1 MKLRKIVSGTGVD
14 LSAVRLGRCT
24 AAFFGYRSGFKCS
37 ALRQMYCSVEHCRF
51 YKTAEQFERD
61 RKRYPCRCT
70 AALST
75 AGFTRRQSNLKEI
88 GNDTRSW
95 EPENSISVL
104 EYLERRG
111 VIAGGQ
117 EKT

>member
-1 MKLRKIVSGTGVD
+1 MKLRRIVSGTGAD
-14 LSAVRLGRCT
+14 LSVARL
-24 AAFFGYRSGFKCS
+24 S
-37 ALRQMYCSVEHCRF
+37 
-51 YKTAEQFERD
+51 
-61 RKRYPCRCT
+61 RCT

-75 AGFTRRQSNLKEI
+75 AGFTNRKGSLRKTER
-88 GNDTRSW
+88 GTRSW

>member
-1 MKLRKIVSGTGVD
+1 MKLRKIVSGTGADVGAAR
-14 LSAVRLGRCT
+14 LSRCT
-24 AAFFGYRSGFKCS
+24 A
-37 ALRQMYCSVEHCRF
+37 V
-51 YKTAEQFERD
+51 
-61 RKRYPCRCT
+61 
-70 AALST
+70 LSI
-75 AGFTRRQSNLKEI
+75 AGFTRPKSNSKEN
-88 GNDTRSW
+88 GRSTRSW

>member
-1 MKLRKIVSGTGVD
+1 MKLRKIVSGTEEVASVVH
-14 LSAVRLGRCT
+14 LSRCT
-24 AAFFGYRSGFKCS
+24 A
-37 ALRQMYCSVEHCRF
+37 V
-51 YKTAEQFERD
+51 
-61 RKRYPCRCT
+61 
-70 AALST
+70 LSI
-75 AGFTRRQSNLKEI
+75 AGFTRRQSSSKKN
-88 GNDTRSW
+88 GRSTRSW

>member
-1 MKLRKIVSGTGVD
+1 MKLRKIVLGIEGAA
-14 LSAVRLGRCT
+14 SAVRL
-24 AAFFGYRSGFKCS
+24 S
-37 ALRQMYCSVEHCRF
+37 
-51 YKTAEQFERD
+51 
-61 RKRYPCRCT
+61 RCT

-75 AGFTRRQSNLKEI
+75 AGFIRQQSNSKET
-88 GNDTRSW
+88 GRSTRSW

>member
-1 MKLRKIVSGTGVD
+1 MNKTNEPCAAVVLIRAQGEQMRRKLEEYEVKKDCFGYRAD
-14 LSAVRLGRCT
+14 ASAVRL
-24 AAFFGYRSGFKCS
+24 S
-37 ALRQMYCSVEHCRF
+37 
-51 YKTAEQFERD
+51 
-61 RKRYPCRCT
+61 RCT

-104 EYLERRG
+104 EYLERKG

>member
-1 MKLRKIVSGTGVD
+1 MKLRRIVLGTGADASV
-14 LSAVRLGRCT
+14 VRLSRCI
-24 AAFFGYRSGFKCS
+24 AILK
-37 ALRQMYCSVEHCRF
+37 
-51 YKTAEQFERD
+51 
-61 RKRYPCRCT
+61 P
-70 AALST
+70 
-75 AGFTRRQSNLKEI
+75 AGFINRKGSSKEN
-88 GNDTRSW
+88 GRSSRSW

>member
-1 MKLRKIVSGTGVD
+1 MKLRKIVLGTGADASV
-14 LSAVRLGRCT
+14 VRL
-24 AAFFGYRSGFKCS
+24 S
-37 ALRQMYCSVEHCRF
+37 
-51 YKTAEQFERD
+51 
-61 RKRYPCRCT
+61 RCT

-75 AGFTRRQSNLKEI
+75 AGFTRPKSNSKEN
-88 GNDTRSW
+88 GRSTRSW

-104 EYLERRG
+104 EYLERKG

>member
-1 MKLRKIVSGTGVD
+1 MKLRKIVSGTEG
-14 LSAVRLGRCT
+14 AANAARLN
-24 AAFFGYRSGFKCS
+24 
-37 ALRQMYCSVEHCRF
+37 
-51 YKTAEQFERD
+51 
-61 RKRYPCRCT
+61 RCT
-70 AALST
+70 AALSI
-75 AGFTRRQSNLKEI
+75 AGFTRQQSNSKEI

-95 EPENSISVL
+95 ETENSISVL

>member
-1 MKLRKIVSGTGVD
+1 MKLRKIVSGTGEAASVVH
-14 LSAVRLGRCT
+14 LSRCT
-24 AAFFGYRSGFKCS
+24 AI
-37 ALRQMYCSVEHCRF
+37 
-51 YKTAEQFERD
+51 
-61 RKRYPCRCT
+61 
-70 AALST
+70 LST
-75 AGFTRRQSNLKEI
+75 VGFTRQQCNSRKNGRS
-88 GNDTRSW
+88 TRSW

>member
-1 MKLRKIVSGTGVD
+1 MKLRKIVLGTGVD
-14 LSAVRLGRCT
+14 ASVVRLSRCT
-24 AAFFGYRSGFKCS
+24 AV
-37 ALRQMYCSVEHCRF
+37 LR
-51 YKTAEQFERD
+51 TD
-61 RKRYPCRCT
+61 
-70 AALST
+70 
-75 AGFTRRQSNLKEI
+75 GFTRPKSNSKEN
-88 GNDTRSW
+88 GRSTRSW

>member
-1 MKLRKIVSGTGVD
+1 MKLRKIVLGTGAYASV
-14 LSAVRLGRCT
+14 VRL
-24 AAFFGYRSGFKCS
+24 S
-37 ALRQMYCSVEHCRF
+37 
-51 YKTAEQFERD
+51 
-61 RKRYPCRCT
+61 RCT

-75 AGFTRRQSNLKEI
+75 AGFTKQQSNSKET
-88 GNDTRSW
+88 GRSTSWW

-104 EYLERRG
+104 EYLERKG

>member
-1 MKLRKIVSGTGVD
+1 MKLRKIVLGTGADASV
-14 LSAVRLGRCT
+14 VRLSRCI
-24 AAFFGYRSGFKCS
+24 
-37 ALRQMYCSVEHCRF
+37 
-51 YKTAEQFERD
+51 
-61 RKRYPCRCT
+61 

-104 EYLERRG
+104 EYLERKG

>member
-14 LSAVRLGRCT
+14 ASVVRL
-24 AAFFGYRSGFKCS
+24 S
-37 ALRQMYCSVEHCRF
+37 
-51 YKTAEQFERD
+51 
-61 RKRYPCRCT
+61 RCT

-75 AGFTRRQSNLKEI
+75 AGFTRRQSNLKEN
-88 GNDTRSW
+88 GRSTRSW
-95 EPENSISVL
+95 EPENSISVS

>member
-1 MKLRKIVSGTGVD
+1 MKLRKIVSGTEGAA
-14 LSAVRLGRCT
+14 SAVRLSRCT
-24 AAFFGYRSGFKCS
+24 A
-37 ALRQMYCSVEHCRF
+37 V
-51 YKTAEQFERD
+51 
-61 RKRYPCRCT
+61 
-70 AALST
+70 LST
-75 AGFTRRQSNLKEI
+75 AGFIRQQSNSKET
-88 GNDTRSW
+88 GRSTRSW

>member
-1 MKLRKIVSGTGVD
+1 MKLRKIVLGTGVD
-14 LSAVRLGRCT
+14 ASVARLSRCI
-24 AAFFGYRSGFKCS
+24 
-37 ALRQMYCSVEHCRF
+37 
-51 YKTAEQFERD
+51 
-61 RKRYPCRCT
+61 

-75 AGFTRRQSNLKEI
+75 AGFTRQQSNLKEI
-88 GNDTRSW
+88 GNGTRSW

-117 EKT
+117 QD

>member
-1 MKLRKIVSGTGVD
+1 MKLRKIV
-14 LSAVRLGRCT
+14 LG
-24 AAFFGYRSGFKCS
+24 
-37 ALRQMYCSVEHCRF
+37 
-51 YKTAEQFERD
+51 
-61 RKRYPCRCT
+61 T

-95 EPENSISVL
+95 ETENSISVL
-104 EYLERRG
+104 EYLERKG
-111 VIAGGQ
+111 VITGGQ

>member
-1 MKLRKIVSGTGVD
+1 MKLRKIVLGTGAYESV
-14 LSAVRLGRCT
+14 VRL
-24 AAFFGYRSGFKCS
+24 S
-37 ALRQMYCSVEHCRF
+37 
-51 YKTAEQFERD
+51 
-61 RKRYPCRCT
+61 RCT

-88 GNDTRSW
+88 GNDTCSW

-104 EYLERRG
+104 EYLERKG

>member
-1 MKLRKIVSGTGVD
+1 MKLRKIVLGTGADASV
-14 LSAVRLGRCT
+14 VRLSRCT
-24 AAFFGYRSGFKCS
+24 AI
-37 ALRQMYCSVEHCRF
+37 
-51 YKTAEQFERD
+51 
-61 RKRYPCRCT
+61 
-70 AALST
+70 LST
-75 AGFTRRQSNLKEI
+75 AGFTNRKGSSRNR
-88 GNDTRSW
+88 GNGTRSW

>member
-1 MKLRKIVSGTGVD
+1 MKLRKIVLGTGADASV
-14 LSAVRLGRCT
+14 VRLSRCI
-24 AAFFGYRSGFKCS
+24 AI
-37 ALRQMYCSVEHCRF
+37 LR
-51 YKTAEQFERD
+51 
-61 RKRYPCRCT
+61 
-70 AALST
+70 T
-75 AGFTRRQSNLKEI
+75 AGFTRPKSNLKEI
-88 GNDTRSW
+88 GNGTRSW

>member
-1 MKLRKIVSGTGVD
+1 MKLRKIVSGIEGAVNAAR
-14 LSAVRLGRCT
+14 LSRCT
-24 AAFFGYRSGFKCS
+24 AI
-37 ALRQMYCSVEHCRF
+37 
-51 YKTAEQFERD
+51 
-61 RKRYPCRCT
+61 
-70 AALST
+70 LST
-75 AGFTRRQSNLKEI
+75 AGFTNRKGSSRKR
-88 GNDTRSW
+88 GNGTRSW

>member
-1 MKLRKIVSGTGVD
+1 MKLRKIVSHIEEV
-14 LSAVRLGRCT
+14 AN
-24 AAFFGYRSGFKCS
+24 AAH
-37 ALRQMYCSVEHCRF
+37 LN
-51 YKTAEQFERD
+51 
-61 RKRYPCRCT
+61 RCT

-104 EYLERRG
+104 EYLERKG

>member
-1 MKLRKIVSGTGVD
+1 MKLRKIVLGTGAD
-14 LSAVRLGRCT
+14 ASAVRLG
-24 AAFFGYRSGFKCS
+24 
-37 ALRQMYCSVEHCRF
+37 
-51 YKTAEQFERD
+51 
-61 RKRYPCRCT
+61 RCT